1 MIIAWDILLGVT
13 SHAMLTESYFLTLR
27 DKFRDKLLTATAKRM
42 LTWTGNEPRF
52 QNNNDNDNRL
62 SPLHHLGCW
71 FFTCSKKYR
80 WKTNSQDGVVDSTCC
95 RMLWTLGSIPAV
107 LNILSAV
114 ALSNLYRN
122 LSRNV
127 KKYDRSVA
135 TIVGK
140 VEPESTSCNGC
151 GNDNIAR
158 LVDCE
163 TCPPNRVKG

>member
-1 MIIAWDILLGVT
+1 MGHILLGVT
-13 SHAMLTESYFLTLR
+13 SHAMMKSYSVLTDCETSSETSCSVQQR
-27 DKFRDKLLTATAKRM
+27 
-42 LTWTGNEPRF
+42 NECWPEQGTNLGF
-52 QNNNDNDNRL
+52 QAYNNRL

-71 FFTCSKKYR
+71 FFTCTFLNR

-95 RMLWTLGSIPAV
+95 RMLRTLGSIPAV

-140 VEPESTSCNGC
+140 SRTWVYFMQWRLM
-151 GNDNIAR
+151 IAR

-163 TCPPNRVKG
+163 TWYTFQLCAHLRE